1 MGKECVKDTS
11 SGWDA
16 LTNIPGMVV
25 NAITSFLGTLIEQVM
40 KPLREFLADTLL
52 ATPDVTQHTDV
63 KRLWTAMLGITAGIY
78 VLFVTAGGITVMS
91 YETVQSRYALKQILP
106 RLLVGMVAA
115 ATSLTV
121 MGKAIGLANA
131 LAHAILATDLADAGQ
146 GMVERV
152 LPFALFGAAGLKLY
166 LILLAIAVVAL
177 VLAVSIGFMVR
188 VAVMALL
195 AVGAP
200 LALAC
205 HAHPVTDPVA
215 RLWWRA
221 LAGCLIIQVAQSVT
235 FVLALKLFFAPGAST
250 LGIPKSDQLG
260 TLLAGLGLFWVLFKI
275 PGWTLQVV
283 LRGTPVHQPQAPAG
297 VRVLK
302 HLAMYRLMDHYLPA
316 TRLLRRRPG
325 GTGGSGGTGFRPGR
339 GGPGGSGGRGGGGG
353 GRRPPGPGPGR
364 NGGGVRG
371 RGQAHPA
378 PGRAAV
384 RSSPAKSGGPADGR
398 AGPDAPAT
406 ERARQTGPNGRVS
419 TTPAAIGS
427 PSPMTRA
434 PAGQAPRRRNPD
446 TTTVTAPGSRGP
458 RAVSHPAHARRQRQ
472 LTLPIP
478 TERVPTRPSRP
489 TQMWLPINAQRT
501 PTPPP
506 VPRPQ
511 PPTPPTTSSA
521 SPPRTRQM
529 ALPVPAERVRLRP
542 PRPMQLRLPLEPPR
556 R

>member
-16 LTNIPGMVV
+16 LTDIPGLIV

-52 ATPDVTQHTDV
+52 ATPDVTQHADI

-78 VLFVTAGGITVMS
+78 VLFVTAGGITVMG

-115 ATSLTV
+115 TTSLTV

-131 LAHAILATDLADAGQ
+131 LAHAIMATDLADAGQ

-221 LAGCLIIQVAQSVT
+221 LAGCLVIQVAQSVT

-283 LRGTPVHQPQAPAG
+283 LRGTPVHQPHAPAG

-353 GRRPPGPGPGR
+353 SRPSRPGPGR
-364 NGGGVRG
+364 GGGGVRG
-371 RGQAHPA
+371 RGQAPLA

-384 RSSPAKSGGPADGR
+384 RSSTARSGGPVDGR
-398 AGPDAPAT
+398 AGPDAPAA
-406 ERARQTGPNGRVS
+406 EGARRAGPTGRMG
-419 TTPAAIGS
+419 TAPAAIGS
-427 PSPMTRA
+427 LSPMTRV
-434 PAGQAPRRRNPD
+434 PAGQASRRRSPS
-446 TTTVTAPGSRGP
+446 TTTIATAPGSRGP
-458 RAVSHPAHARRQRQ
+458 RALPHAVPVRRQRQ
-472 LTLPIP
+472 LTFPIP
-478 TERVPTRPSRP
+478 AERVPTRPSRP
-489 TQMWLPINAQRT
+489 AQMGLPSRAQRT
-501 PTPPP
+501 PTSPPASR
-506 VPRPQ
+506 PRL
-511 PPTPPTTSSA
+511 PTPPTISSA
-521 SPPRTRQM
+521 LPPRTRQL